1 MELLTRQFG
10 KVQIDEAKIITMP
23 GGIPGFSNAKRF
35 IILDHDDI
43 RPFHSFQCVDL
54 EELSFIIMDPF
65 LFKGDYAVDI
75 DPYLKE
81 MAWEDDSVDDLYLYV
96 IINAADPDPRK
107 MTANLMGPLLINV
120 KKNQGVQMMV
130 NDRQYSSKYL
140 IFNEKNSD
148 SQK

>member
-10 KVQIDEAKIITMP
+10 KVQIDETKIITVP

-54 EELSFIIMDPF
+54 EELAFIIMDPF

-75 DPYLKE
+75 EPYLKE
-81 MAWEDDSVDDLYLYV
+81 MAWEDDAGEDLFLYV
-96 IINAADPDPRK
+96 IINATDPDPRK
-107 MTANLMGPLLINV
+107 MTANMMGPLLINI
-120 KKNQGVQMMV
+120 KKNQGVQMVV

-140 IFNEKNSD
+140 IFEEKD
-148 SQK
+148 CVDQA